1 MNKSTIKRV
10 ILPVIL
16 FATAF
21 TSNALGQVMPKSQVG
36 SLISKVEDGVDKF
49 RDYLNKR
56 GDDAKDTASKSG
68 GQTQRGRKPTE
79 DQKNTARSKKDAL
92 DSALDDL
99 NGSTNRL
106 KRKFDATDTWMST
119 KNEVEKVVEDGKKVN
134 QSLTKGNYG
143 SEAARLWAT
152 LRAGINDLARAYGV
166 TPLPA

>member
-1 MNKSTIKRV
+1 MNKNNMKQI
-10 ILPVIL
+10 ILPALLLSLSIASVG
-16 FATAF
+16 
-21 TSNALGQVMPKSQVG
+21 LGQVMPKSQVAN
-36 SLISKVEDGVDKF
+36 LISKVEDGVDKF

-56 GDDAKDTASKSG
+56 GDDAKDAASKSG

-106 KRKFDATDTWMST
+106 KRKFDGTDAWMST
-119 KNEVEKVVEDGKKVN
+119 KNEVEKVVEDGRKVN

-143 SEAARLWAT
+143 TEAARLWAT